1 NREILKIFYRN
12 NINVPFPNVTVSQL
26 DPSGRKTIRDLEE
39 EEEAARAKL
48 VEDSEDTESAAAE
61 K

>member
-1 NREILKIFYRN
+1 MLTIFYQN
-12 NINVPFPNVTVSQL
+12 GINVPFPNVTVSQL

-48 VEDSEDTESAAAE
+48 VEDSADRESAAAE